1 MKESALLNLFDYLI
15 IWYRGFGA
23 ERQKI
28 FVGCLLPN
36 RPHPR
41 PLSRG
46 EGSTDHV
53 ADYGTLLLEKR
64 RSATVLRT
72 SYFVISNCQSLIC
85 DVRLWTL
92 ATIT

>member
-41 PLSRG
+41 PLSIG
-46 EGSTDHV
+46 ERSTAHV

-64 RSATVLRT
+64 RTSTLLRT
-72 SYFVISNCQSLIC
+72 SYFVICN
-85 DVRLWTL
+85 
-92 ATIT
+92 